1 MIHIAFDYQIFS
13 SQKFGGI
20 SRYYVNLVDQI
31 SRMDKPVN
39 ARIIAPL
46 HQNRYLKSLSKEL
59 SYGKFVNR
67 YPPKS
72 TKLVSKLNK
81 SIFEYN
87 VKKWN
92 PKVIHETYYSD
103 VHSNFSCPTVVTVH
117 DMIHEIF
124 TDKFPNN
131 DYTSIYKKNSVER
144 ADHIICI
151 SESTK
156 SDLINVFNIDEKK
169 ISVTHHGVSSLVT
182 TLDRYSL
189 VKKHHNPYI
198 LYVGNRW
205 GHKNFNRLI
214 KAFASSK
221 NLVKDF
227 DVVSFGGNKFN
238 DNELA
243 LFNKLGLKDKVFHYV
258 GDDMCLSEFY
268 NQANIFVYPSL
279 YEGFGLPPLE
289 AMANNCAVASNNT
302 SSMPEV
308 IGNAGE
314 FFDPYD
320 LDDIKQAIEN
330 VVYSN
335 KRTNELLSFGI
346 KRASEFTWEKCAE
359 ETLNVYKKYL

>member
-1 MIHIAFDYQIFS
+1 
-13 SQKFGGI
+13 
-20 SRYYVNLVDQI
+20 
-31 SRMDKPVN
+31 
-39 ARIIAPL
+39 
-46 HQNRYLKSLSKEL
+46 
-59 SYGKFVNR
+59 
-67 YPPKS
+67 
-72 TKLVSKLNK
+72 
-81 SIFEYN
+81 
-87 VKKWN
+87 
-92 PKVIHETYYSD
+92 
-103 VHSNFSCPTVVTVH
+103 
-117 DMIHEIF
+117 MIHEIF

-169 ISVTHHGVSSLVT
+169 ISVTHLGVSSLVT

-289 AMANNCAVASNNT
+289 AMVNNCAVASSNT